1 MPPVEP
7 HGIPLMSLPP
17 RRGLLAG
24 LAALL
29 LLVVAAGRHAEAAAP
44 SCAAPTALDH
54 LQAPLPHLAAKL
66 AAGQEITI
74 VAFGSSSTQG
84 IGASTPDRT
93 YPSRLQ
99 ADLAAAL
106 PRARIRIVK
115 KGVGGE
121 REAEMMRRFDRDVL
135 AEHPDLVIWQVGAN
149 AVIDDDALRP
159 DERLIRSGIERL
171 QAVGIDVVLMDLQY
185 APEMLRHRD
194 YQRMEAYIASV
205 AHERGVPVFRRFAL
219 MRHWI
224 EAGTFDM
231 AGMIAADELH
241 MNDASYGCLAQKL
254 ADALLNDI
262 ARDSVVADNPRPR
275 G

>member
-1 MPPVEP
+1 MP
-7 HGIPLMSLPP
+7 LPP

-29 LLVVAAGRHAEAAAP
+29 LVVAGGRPAEAAAP
-44 SCAAPTALDH
+44 SCTAPTSLDH

-66 AAGQEITI
+66 AAGQAITI

-84 IGASTPDRT
+84 IGASTPDRA
-93 YPSRLQ
+93 YPSRLA
-99 ADLAAAL
+99 ADLATAL
-106 PRARIRIVK
+106 PRARIRVVN
-115 KGVGGE
+115 KGIGGE
-121 REAEMMRRFDRDVL
+121 REAEMIRRFDRDVL

-159 DERLIRSGIERL
+159 DERLIRRGIERL
-171 QAVGIDVVLMDLQY
+171 QAAGIDVVLMDLQY

-194 YQRMEAYIASV
+194 YQRMESYIAAV

-224 EAGTFDM
+224 EAGAFDM
-231 AGMIAADELH
+231 AGMISADELH
-241 MNDASYGCLAQKL
+241 MNDASYDCLAQKL
-254 ADALLNDI
+254 ADALLKDI
-262 ARDSVVADNPRPR
+262 GRESVVADNRRPR

>member
-1 MPPVEP
+1 M
-7 HGIPLMSLPP
+7 LLPP

-29 LLVVAAGRHAEAAAP
+29 LVVVTGGSHAEAAAP
-44 SCAAPTALDH
+44 SCTAPTSLDH
-54 LQAPLPHLAAKL
+54 LQAPLPRLAARL
-66 AAGQEITI
+66 VAGQEITI

-84 IGASTPDRT
+84 IGASTPDHA
-93 YPSRLQ
+93 YPSRLE

-106 PRARIRIVK
+106 PRARIRVVN
-115 KGVGGE
+115 KGIGGE
-121 REAEMMRRFDRDVL
+121 REAEMIRRFDRDVL

-159 DERLIRSGIERL
+159 DERLIRRGIERL
-171 QAVGIDVVLMDLQY
+171 QAAGIDVVLMDLQY

-194 YQRMEAYIASV
+194 YQRMEAYTASV
-205 AHERGVPVFRRFAL
+205 APERGVPVFRRFAL
-219 MRHWI
+219 MRRWV

-231 AGMIAADELH
+231 KSMVAADELH
-241 MNDASYGCLAQKL
+241 MNDASYGCLARKL
-254 ADALLNDI
+254 ADALLNDL
-262 ARDSVVADNPRPR
+262 AGSAVVADNRRPR

>member
-1 MPPVEP
+1 
-7 HGIPLMSLPP
+7 MSPTP
-17 RRGLLAG
+17 RRAVLAG

-29 LLVVAAGRHAEAAAP
+29 LVVSVGCQSAEAAP
-44 SCAAPTALDH
+44 LCAAPTPLDR
-54 LQAPLPHLAAKL
+54 LPLPLPHLAAKL
-66 AAGQEITI
+66 AAGQGVTI

-84 IGASTPDRT
+84 IGASTPAHA
-93 YPSRLQ
+93 YPSELQ

-106 PRARIRIVK
+106 PHAAIRVVN

-121 REAEMMRRFDRDVL
+121 RETEMMRRFDADVL

-149 AVIDDDALRP
+149 AVIDDDALPP

-171 QAVGIDVVLMDLQY
+171 KQAGIDVVLMDLQY

-194 YQRMEAYIASV
+194 YLRMEAYIA
-205 AHERGVPVFRRFAL
+205 AIGHELGVPVFRRFAL

-224 EAGTFDM
+224 ASGAFEM
-231 AGMIAADELH
+231 ADMIAADELH

-254 ADALLNDI
+254 ADALLGDV
-262 ARDSVVADNPRPR
+262 ARSSVVADIRKPK